1 MTPLWTMRRQ
11 QLQLCQRIESDER
24 ERRIKQGELRL
35 LQYEISIVER
45 LLETEGVNGFWEM
58 ELMITRNQEELAR
71 QELLRLET
79 RLGRNRELLCVVDR
93 DLESRYH

>member
-11 QLQLCQRIESDER
+11 QSLLCQRIENDER
-24 ERRIKQGELRL
+24 ERRLKQGGLRL

-45 LLETEGVNGFWEM
+45 LLETEGINGFWET
-58 ELMITRNQEELAR
+58 ERMIMRNQEELVR

-79 RLGRNRELLCVVDR
+79 RLGRNRELLCIVDR